1 MKNSTKIF
9 AACVGFFGFAGS
21 AAAQAQA
28 PAAVVEDV
36 RGKVIGAEFMD
47 YVIPGR
53 LIRLGPGAT
62 IVLGYMKSCRRELI
76 SGTGTVVVGEEE
88 STIHDAEIKASKVR
102 CESGYPRTVDQEVA
116 EGAATSFRSIEVTPA
131 SPQLM
136 LYGRSPFLE
145 TSGHGKLVVERLD
158 AKGERYEIDLAATP
172 LVRGKFYDFAKSG
185 ISLNPGGTY
194 TASLGSHQTVF
205 AIDRRAEPGATPI
218 IGRLVRLQ

>member
-1 MKNSTKIF
+1 MKSSTVIF
-9 AACVGFFGFAGS
+9 AAFVGFFGCAGS
-21 AAAQAQA
+21 AAAQT
-28 PAAVVEDV
+28 PVAVVEDV

-47 YVIPGR
+47 YVVPGSF
-53 LIRLGPGAT
+53 IKLGPGAT
-62 IVLGYMKSCRRELI
+62 IVLGYMKSCRRESI
-76 SGTGTVVVGEEE
+76 SGTGTVIVGAEE
-88 STIHDAEIKASKVR
+88 STVHDAEVKASKVR
-102 CESGYPRTVDQEVA
+102 CESGHSRTMDQEVA
-116 EGAATSFRSIEVTPA
+116 EGAATSFRSIEVTRPA

-136 LYGRSPFLE
+136 IYGVSPFLE
-145 TSGHGKLVVERLD
+145 TPGRGKLVVERLD
-158 AKGERYEIDLAATP
+158 AKGERYEINLAATP